1 MRTSALNISDM
12 STVCWMS
19 QGRMGDTSNVSAR
32 FARDAGEEGE
42 LDEEGDVERRY
53 RGNSHTWEMGES
65 TNYSSPTSS
74 GR

>member
-1 MRTSALNISDM
+1 
-12 STVCWMS
+12 
-19 QGRMGDTSNVSAR
+19 MGDASNTSVGL
-32 FARDAGEEGE
+32 ARDAGEEGE